1 MNDPHFVQIED
12 GFGELFEDDGCFT
25 VVETV
30 SQTETTSVL
39 FFVILTLALVAVGA
53 AVVFFYRRRLKKDM
67 NKEIKMQVSTAVDH
81 YFALSEASNVK

>member
-1 MNDPHFVQIED
+1 
-12 GFGELFEDDGCFT
+12 
-25 VVETV
+25 
-30 SQTETTSVL
+30 VL

-53 AVVFFYRRRLKKDM
+53 TVVCFYRRRLKKDM